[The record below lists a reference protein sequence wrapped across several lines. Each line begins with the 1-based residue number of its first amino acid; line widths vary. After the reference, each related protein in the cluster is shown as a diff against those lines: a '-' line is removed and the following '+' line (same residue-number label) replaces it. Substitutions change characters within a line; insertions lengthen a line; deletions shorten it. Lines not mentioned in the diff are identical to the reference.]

1 MMILQIHIMKLTI
14 YGGGTISIGN
24 KIGNITS
31 YKGYDLTSLPNGSE
45 VRYLYDHQNLGCY
58 KCITSGNYQ
67 PAVEF
72 IDGKLRRTYV
82 TNDGELLIDINDSGQ
97 MIYENGTTFSGTLP
111 AGNYLISPN
120 ELQKRRLSVYTAIAK
135 HRNSLYKTNDYVNR

>member
-1 MMILQIHIMKLTI
+1 MSH
-14 YGGGTISIGN
+14 GNNISIGN
-24 KIGNITS
+24 KIDNITS
-31 YKGYDLTSLPNGSE
+31 YKGYDLTNLPNGSE

-67 PAVEF
+67 PAIKY